1 MEQLDLLLLT
11 VTRPRQ
17 VHRDGIRFQALRY
30 IAPTLAGFIGEVVT
44 IRYDPADIAEIRVY
58 QGDRFLCRAICQEL
72 AGETVSFKDIL
83 RARTERR
90 RALQETIKNRRSLI
104 DQVLV
109 RPAAAAPIAPT
120 APSAATTTKG
130 APPLRRYENE

>member
-1 MEQLDLLLLT
+1 VPANSPLSS
-11 VTRPRQ
+11 RGP
-17 VHRDGIRFQALRY
+17 A
-30 IAPTLAGFIGEVVT
+30 
-44 IRYDPADIAEIRVY
+44 RYDPADIAEIRVY

-90 RALQETIKNRRSLI
+90 RALQSTIRSRRSLV

-109 RPAAAAPIAPT
+109 RPAAAAPFVS
-120 APSAATTTKG
+120 PSPPAATATTTG
-130 APPLRRYENE
+130 APPLRRYEHE